1 MHRILTCLIVLFL
14 FSITARAQDAVV
26 KGSTTETFVAAKF
39 FIDNARWKNV
49 PFFLFVALLT
59 VLYIANGHYA
69 DKNIRKINATAK
81 HLKEMEYEFKT
92 VKRDVIFR
100 SKESELVKAVEPLG
114 LKELAAPPLK
124 IGDSTAEN

>member
-1 MHRILTCLIVLFL
+1 MSQDLLKNNKGKAFNPKKDWRKWLYYRWIV
-14 FSITARAQDAVV
+14 
-26 KGSTTETFVAAKF
+26 
-39 FIDNARWKNV
+39 KNI
-49 PFFLFVALLT
+49 PFFLFTALLT

-69 DKNIRKINATAK
+69 DKNIRKINATVK

-114 LKELAAPPLK
+114 LKELTAPPMK
-124 IGDSTAEN
+124 IGDSTTCN

>member
-1 MHRILTCLIVLFL
+1 MAQNPLQTYKDKVFNPKKDWKKWLYYRWIV
-14 FSITARAQDAVV
+14 
-26 KGSTTETFVAAKF
+26 
-39 FIDNARWKNV
+39 KNI
-49 PFFLFVALLT
+49 PFFLFSALLT

-114 LKELAAPPLK
+114 LKELNAPPMK
-124 IGDSTAEN
+124 IGDSTGN